1 MKRKLANVLRIVISL
16 SLLTFLIYR
25 NKGNFANII
34 EASKDLN
41 VYYLIIAFIFYFTAI
56 SFIVFRWGTLLKAH
70 DFFIS
75 KRFLWQSAL
84 IGFFYNNLLPS
95 SAGGDFYRVYDI
107 KQNKGVPI
115 NEGIASVV
123 MERVIGTLSSIM
135 LLIIAYFIGLFDY
148 LTKNAALGLI
158 ISGLV
163 IILFFMALFFPRLFK
178 LDLLLNKFRIFS
190 KIRPRLKEFHV
201 ILTGYRHKIKYLII
215 SFMFTMI
222 IQMFF
227 FISYNFISLALGLEM
242 RFYVFIF
249 IIPFVS
255 LVSSVPITIGG
266 IGIRENAL
274 VFAIASFGIAQG
286 QATLFSLIIL
296 AIILI
301 IGMIGGIIY
310 LFKNIFYRSKSF
322 I

>member
-1 MKRKLANVLRIVISL
+1 MKRKLTNVLRIVISL
-16 SLLTFLIYR
+16 SLLTFLVYR
-25 NKGNFANII
+25 NRGNFANIV

-70 DFFIS
+70 NIFIS
-75 KRFLWQSAL
+75 NRFLWQSAL

-107 KQNKGVPI
+107 KQNKSVPV

-123 MERVIGTLSSIM
+123 MERVIGTLSSII
-135 LLIIAYFIGLFDY
+135 LLIVAYFIGLFNY
-148 LTKNAALGLI
+148 FTRNAALGLI
-158 ISGLV
+158 VSGLV
-163 IILFFMALFFPRLFK
+163 IILFFIALFFPRLFK
-178 LDLLLNKFRIFS
+178 LNLLLNKFRIFS

-201 ILTGYRHKIKYLII
+201 ILIGYRHKIKYLVI
-215 SFMFTMI
+215 SFLFTML
-222 IQMFF
+222 IQVFF
-227 FISYNFISLALGLEM
+227 FISYNSISLALGLEL

-255 LVSSVPITIGG
+255 LVSSVPVTIGG

-274 VFAIASFGIAQG
+274 VFAVTSFGIAQG
-286 QATLFSLIIL
+286 QATLFSLILL

-301 IGMIGGIIY
+301 IGMTGGIIY